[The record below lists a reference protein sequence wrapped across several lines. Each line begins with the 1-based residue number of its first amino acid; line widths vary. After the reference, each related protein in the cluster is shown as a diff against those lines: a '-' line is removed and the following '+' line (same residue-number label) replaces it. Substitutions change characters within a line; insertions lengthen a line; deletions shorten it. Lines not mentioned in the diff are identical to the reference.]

1 MLLPAL
7 YNIAEICAK
16 KGLKYVIISPGSR
29 SAPLTLAFARHKAFE
44 KIIVPDERSAAFM
57 ALGIAQTIKQTV
69 ILICTSG
76 SATLNYAPAVAEAF
90 FQEVPLLLLT
100 ADRPNEW
107 IDQQDGQTIR
117 QQNVFGKHVKASF
130 HLPQDYSHPDSLWH
144 INRIINEAI
153 NLTQHEQTQPV
164 HVNVPIREP
173 FYPNENEEIVFD
185 ENVRIIEQIRTIKN
199 PSQIDWQHLM
209 EIEENCPKQL
219 IVVGQMP
226 KNQVLLN
233 TLPQIERKGI
243 FRIPIVADIIA
254 NAYPFGKTISHQDL
268 ILMPNDE
275 NLKKKLQPDLLITLG
290 KSVLSKSLKQFLRK
304 YPPRYHWHFQE
315 YGDAPDTFQNLTHI
329 LPLSPEKGLEYYLSY
344 TRKKFQPTSY
354 YELWLSLETQAEQ
367 FLQEFFSQNHIFN
380 EFWAVWYVLQ
390 RLPNGSLLHL
400 ANSMPVR
407 YANYLSLAPHQDVEV
422 FANRGTSG
430 IDGSNS
436 TALGAAWVSNKIVTL
451 ITGDMAFG
459 YDSNAFWQK
468 RIPENLRIVVLNNE
482 GGGIFRLLPES
493 SRLPE
498 MEEFFETTLTVPIQH
513 IAEGFGLEYQKVT
526 DGVSLQRALENFFE
540 PSAKAKVLEIKTQ
553 KQANQVFF
561 EQFKQN
567 WLQKFDF
574 SKLIP

>member
-16 KGLKYVIISPGSR
+16 KGLRYVVISPGSR
-29 SAPLTLAFARHKAFE
+29 SAPLTLAFARHRAFE
-44 KIIVPDERSAAFM
+44 KIVVPDERSAAFV

-76 SATLNYAPAVAEAF
+76 SAALNYAPAVAEAF
-90 FQEVPLLLLT
+90 FQEIPLLLLT

-117 QQNVFGKHVKASF
+117 QKNVFGKHVKAAF
-130 HLPQDYSHPDSLWH
+130 HLPQDYQHSDSLWH

-164 HVNVPIREP
+164 HINIPIREP
-173 FYPNENEEIVFD
+173 FYPKENEEITFD
-185 ENVRIIEQIRTIKN
+185 SNVRIIEQIRIIKH
-199 PSQIDWQHLM
+199 PSQIDWQRLM

-226 KNQVLLN
+226 KNQILLN

-254 NAYPFGKTISHQDL
+254 NAYPFGKTISHHDL

-275 NLKKKLQPDLLITLG
+275 NLKKNLQPDLLITLG

-304 YPPRYHWHFQE
+304 YPPCYHWHFQE
-315 YGDAPDTFQNLTHI
+315 YGYAPDTFQHLTHI
-329 LPLSPEKGLEYYLSY
+329 LPISPEKGLEYYLSY

-354 YELWLSLETQAEQ
+354 YEFWISLENKAEM
-367 FLQEFFSQNHIFN
+367 FLQSFFAQKHSFN
-380 EFWAVWYVLQ
+380 EFWAFWYILQ
-390 RLPNGSLLHL
+390 KLPNKSKLHL

-407 YANYLSLAPHQDVEV
+407 YANYLSLAPHQDIEV

-430 IDGSNS
+430 IDGSTS
-436 TALGAAWVSNKIVTL
+436 TALGAAYVSNEIVTL

-459 YDSNAFWQK
+459 YDSNAFWQNY
-468 RIPENLRIVVLNNE
+468 IPENLRVIVLNNE

-498 MEEFFETTLTVPIQH
+498 MEKYFETTLKVPIQD
-513 IAEGFGLEYQKVT
+513 IAEGYGLHYQKAT
-526 DGVSLQRALENFFE
+526 DAETLFAILETFFE
-540 PSAKAKVLEIKTQ
+540 PSAKAKILEIKTD
-553 KQANQVFF
+553 KYANQAFF
-561 EQFKQN
+561 EHFKQN
-567 WLQKFDF
+567 WLEKFDF
-574 SKLIP
+574 